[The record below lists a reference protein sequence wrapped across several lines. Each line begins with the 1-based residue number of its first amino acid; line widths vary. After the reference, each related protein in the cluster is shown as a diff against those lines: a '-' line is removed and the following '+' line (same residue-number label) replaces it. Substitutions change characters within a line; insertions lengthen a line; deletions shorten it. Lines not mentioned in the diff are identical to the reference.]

1 MKKILL
7 SVIALFAAI
16 SMNAE
21 PYKVLADDGFFTL
34 DKSSGWGGHWYAFAG
49 EGTEGNFDASQYD
62 YVWIKFS
69 GNTGKFRFA
78 ITYNEWKSTEAWGET
93 FYDTTNFIEDAE
105 GISFIK
111 IEKDKKY
118 EFGGPDKAASAYAG
132 DTWDK
137 HVQNVFTQDDGNEV
151 SVTVEGIYF
160 GTAAE
165 LEALL
170 GGGGEEG
177 GEGGEEGGDTPAPAP
192 AGDAKVTVLNVDN
205 ALGLDA
211 DNGTALTAGT
221 EIGKIDEVICTIGA
235 DDTYKP
241 QEVAGT
247 INGAEFKGGLQGG
260 TNPKDADSGV
270 PATTLQAP
278 VSGAFLQFDVKEDG
292 YLYIIHKAS
301 SNKAYTVF
309 EEGTAIGYK
318 FAAQGDAE
326 SKLGATYQFEL
337 KGEGELNELKNPVEF
352 AEQEYLKVNDPEF
365 YESNWED
372 VEKDGVVTSTWKA
385 LKINGLG
392 VIAFPVFK
400 DCKYIVNANG
410 SKITAAAFA
419 FSKADD
425 LVVATED
432 GVEIYKGGGETAI
445 QSAKVVKVAANGA
458 IYNLAGQK
466 VNASYKGVVIKD
478 GKKYLQK

>member
-21 PYKVLADDGFFTL
+21 PYKVLSDDGFFTL

-170 GGGGEEG
+170 GGGGEEPS
-177 GEGGEEGGDTPAPAP
+177 GEEPGGEEPTGDVGEPYKVNSPDMSLNNSSGWGGFWYAFGEDDAPSNFDASGYDYVWIKFSGNTGKFRFGVTYNEWKSTEAWGETFYDTTNFIEDAEGISFIKIEKDKKYEFGGPDKAASPYAGDTWDKHVQNVFTQDDGAEVS
-192 AGDAKVTVLNVDN
+192 VTVE
-205 ALGLDA
+205 GIYF
-211 DNGTALTAGT
+211 GTAAQLEA
-221 EIGKIDEVICTIGA
+221 I
-235 DDTYKP
+235 
-241 QEVAGT
+241 
-247 INGAEFKGGLQGG
+247 L
-260 TNPKDADSGV
+260 SG
-270 PATTLQAP
+270 
-278 VSGAFLQFDVKEDG
+278 
-292 YLYIIHKAS
+292 
-301 SNKAYTVF
+301 
-309 EEGTAIGYK
+309 GTAIQNVK
-318 FAAQGDAE
+318 AATA
-326 SKLGATYQFEL
+326 
-337 KGEGELNELKNPVEF
+337 
-352 AEQEYLKVNDPEF
+352 
-365 YESNWED
+365 
-372 VEKDGVVTSTWKA
+372 KDGVR
-385 LKINGLG
+385 
-392 VIAFPVFK
+392 
-400 DCKYIVNANG
+400 
-410 SKITAAAFA
+410 
-419 FSKADD
+419 
-425 LVVATED
+425 
-432 GVEIYKGGGETAI
+432 
-445 QSAKVVKVAANGA
+445 
-458 IYNLAGQK
+458 YNLAGQK
-466 VNASYKGVVIKD
+466 VNASYKGVVIMN